1 LSGMS
6 AQNYRWLGRA
16 ARWTAAGVLLYAL
29 PALGALGGLPRTRTA
44 GDTEQDS
51 VSTRSATKSSQ
62 SPAYQIAVGPLGFS
76 APGANYLGQRVTLV
90 SLDFMDENRL
100 LFTFR
105 VPGLIQRTAGSSE
118 ERQIRAV
125 VLALPSGRVESEAL
139 WTLHGR
145 SRYLWMLKD
154 GSFLLR
160 DGEDLKKGDTSL
172 ELKPFLHFPGPLLWL
187 ETDPQQQYLAA
198 GSSDSAASKRNG
210 ATAAPASEGG
220 ATGQTKAADSN
231 GEAGK
236 SEKSDLVVR
245 ILRRD
250 SGKVML
256 ASRAQS
262 VARLP
267 INSDGYLESLRSWG
281 IEWQVNLHSFTG
293 GITPLGRLDSTCA
306 PTWDF
311 ISQRELVATTCNP
324 QGGHRL
330 VAMASDGRILWE
342 EQLKGTDLWPR
353 LIPSPDG
360 SRLARETLIVSHEVN
375 ASSPLTTDDIKGQSV
390 EIFDAANGK
399 IVLTVSVSPVLD
411 GGGNVA
417 ISPSGRRAAMLNA
430 GFIQIFELPA
440 PLSAPDVFGNQT
452 LHQTTQ

>member
-1 LSGMS
+1 VS
-6 AQNYRWLGRA
+6 AQNYKTLGRA
-16 ARWTAAGVLLYAL
+16 ASWIAAGALLCAL
-29 PALGALGGLPRTRTA
+29 PVVSALGGGVSKLPKNA
-44 GDTEQDS
+44 GLAEQNQS
-51 VSTRSATKSSQ
+51 SSKSAPKPSQ
-62 SPAYQIAVGPLGFS
+62 SPAFQIPIGPLGFS
-76 APGANYLGQRVTLV
+76 APGANYLGQRVSLV
-90 SLDFMDENRL
+90 SLDFMDEDRL

-105 VPGLIQRTAGSSE
+105 VPGLIQRTAGSRE

-154 GSFLLR
+154 GSFLIR
-160 DGEDLKKGDTSL
+160 DGEDLKKSNAML

-187 ETDPQQQYLAA
+187 ETDPQQQYLVA
-198 GSSDSAASKRNG
+198 GSSDPAASKQNE
-210 ATAAPASEGG
+210 AAASPASESG
-220 ATGQTKAADSN
+220 ATDQTNAADSN
-231 GEAGK
+231 GDAGQP
-236 SEKSDLVVR
+236 EKNDLVVR

-267 INSDGYLESLRSWG
+267 INSDGYLESLRSRG

-293 GITPLGRLDSTCA
+293 GITSLGQLDSSCA

-324 QGGHRL
+324 QGGHQL
-330 VAMASDGRILWE
+330 VAMASDGRLLWE
-342 EQLKGTDLWPR
+342 KQLKGIDLWPR
-353 LIPSPDG
+353 LTPSPDG
-360 SRLARETLIVSHEVN
+360 SRLARETLTVSREVN
-375 ASSPLTTDDIKGQSV
+375 ASSPLTTDDIKGQLV

-399 IVLTVSVSPVLD
+399 VVLTVSVSPVLD

-417 ISPSGRRAAMLNA
+417 ISPSGRRVALLNA

-440 PLSAPDVFGNQT
+440 PLSAPDAFGNQT
-452 LHQTTQ
+452 LHQTKQ